1 MTEKREVIRRLRLG
15 HSIRHINKSTG
26 MHRTLI
32 RRLKDLAQQ
41 HLWLESEEPVPD
53 EATIKALL
61 DPPASNSNAE
71 HPLDPYRSDIAKWLK
86 EEYSYV
92 VIHQLLSPMVP
103 VSESTVR
110 RYCQRHFPQAPRGT
124 HLRDTIPGEIMEVDF
139 GQLGMMYDP
148 MEKRS
153 RRVYV
158 FSARLRHSRM
168 AYRQLVFSQKQEVFF
183 MCHVHAF
190 EFFGGV
196 PERVV
201 PDNLKAA
208 VIKSV
213 IHRPGGESGVPPP
226 GRALRLCHRS
236 VSALPP
242 PAQRR
247 RGERY

>member
-1 MTEKREVIRRLRLG
+1 LTHPSVNRTDPPIQKLSICFGGKYAQEANDDGKTEVIRRLRLG

-110 RYCQRHFPQAPRGT
+110 RYCQKHFPQAPRGT
-124 HLRDTIPGEIMEVDF
+124 HLRDTIPGEIMEV
-139 GQLGMMYDP
+139 GL
-148 MEKRS
+148 RS
-153 RRVYV
+153 AGDDV
-158 FSARLRHSRM
+158 
-168 AYRQLVFSQKQEVFF
+168 
-183 MCHVHAF
+183 
-190 EFFGGV
+190 
-196 PERVV
+196 
-201 PDNLKAA
+201 
-208 VIKSV
+208 
-213 IHRPGGESGVPPP
+213 
-226 GRALRLCHRS
+226 
-236 VSALPP
+236 
-242 PAQRR
+242 
-247 RGERY
+247 

>member
-61 DPPASNSNAE
+61 DPPASSSNAE

-110 RYCQRHFPQAPRGT
+110 RYCQKHFPQAPRGT

-139 GQLGMMYDP
+139 GQLGMIVNTGLKLQIFTGAKLQSPVKNFRSQRLLSSFDP
-148 MEKRS
+148 SCGRS
-153 RRVYV
+153 
-158 FSARLRHSRM
+158 
-168 AYRQLVFSQKQEVFF
+168 
-183 MCHVHAF
+183 
-190 EFFGGV
+190 
-196 PERVV
+196 
-201 PDNLKAA
+201 
-208 VIKSV
+208 
-213 IHRPGGESGVPPP
+213 
-226 GRALRLCHRS
+226 
-236 VSALPP
+236 LPLS
-242 PAQRR
+242 
-247 RGERY
+247 

>member
-110 RYCQRHFPQAPRGT
+110 RYCQKHFPQAPRGT

-139 GQLGMMYDP
+139 GQLGMI
-148 MEKRS
+148 
-153 RRVYV
+153 V
-158 FSARLRHSRM
+158 
-168 AYRQLVFSQKQEVFF
+168 
-183 MCHVHAF
+183 
-190 EFFGGV
+190 
-196 PERVV
+196 
-201 PDNLKAA
+201 
-208 VIKSV
+208 
-213 IHRPGGESGVPPP
+213 
-226 GRALRLCHRS
+226 
-236 VSALPP
+236 
-242 PAQRR
+242 
-247 RGERY
+247 

>member
-103 VSESTVR
+103 VSEST
-110 RYCQRHFPQAPRGT
+110 AGG
-124 HLRDTIPGEIMEVDF
+124 IA
-139 GQLGMMYDP
+139 
-148 MEKRS
+148 RS
-153 RRVYV
+153 I
-158 FSARLRHSRM
+158 S
-168 AYRQLVFSQKQEVFF
+168 
-183 MCHVHAF
+183 
-190 EFFGGV
+190 
-196 PERVV
+196 P
-201 PDNLKAA
+201 
-208 VIKSV
+208 
-213 IHRPGGESGVPPP
+213 
-226 GRALRLCHRS
+226 
-236 VSALPP
+236 
-242 PAQRR
+242 RR
-247 RGERY
+247 RGEHICATPFPVKSWRWTSVSWG

>member
-61 DPPASNSNAE
+61 DPPASSSNAE

-103 VSESTVR
+103 VLPGNGNLNYPGCGKQNSPTRMKKKSSSYKVV
-110 RYCQRHFPQAPRGT
+110 
-124 HLRDTIPGEIMEVDF
+124 DTTPTT
-139 GQLGMMYDP
+139 
-148 MEKRS
+148 
-153 RRVYV
+153 
-158 FSARLRHSRM
+158 RM
-168 AYRQLVFSQKQEVFF
+168 NSNDTYECISNHTETQEAG
-183 MCHVHAF
+183 H
-190 EFFGGV
+190 G
-196 PERVV
+196 
-201 PDNLKAA
+201 N
-208 VIKSV
+208 
-213 IHRPGGESGVPPP
+213 SGNQ
-226 GRALRLCHRS
+226 
-236 VSALPP
+236 P
-242 PAQRR
+242 PA
-247 RGERY
+247 GNSP

>member
-61 DPPASNSNAE
+61 DPPASSSNAE
-71 HPLDPYRSDIAKWLK
+71 HPLDPYRSDIAKWLT

-110 RYCQRHFPQAPRGT
+110 RYCQKHFPQGEGAGVASHIKLNKPRNQ
-124 HLRDTIPGEIMEVDF
+124 HR
-139 GQLGMMYDP
+139 
-148 MEKRS
+148 K
-153 RRVYV
+153 
-158 FSARLRHSRM
+158 
-168 AYRQLVFSQKQEVFF
+168 SQKQFN
-183 MCHVHAF
+183 
-190 EFFGGV
+190 
-196 PERVV
+196 
-201 PDNLKAA
+201 NLS
-208 VIKSV
+208 ICL
-213 IHRPGGESGVPPP
+213 
-226 GRALRLCHRS
+226 GRY
-236 VSALPP
+236 LPLP
-242 PAQRR
+242 T
-247 RGERY
+247 